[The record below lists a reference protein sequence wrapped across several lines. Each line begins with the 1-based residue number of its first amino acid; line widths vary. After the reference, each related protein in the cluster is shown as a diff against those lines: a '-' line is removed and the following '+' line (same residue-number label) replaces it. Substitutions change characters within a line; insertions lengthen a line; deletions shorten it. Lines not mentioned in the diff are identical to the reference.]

1 MTEKTITLLV
11 KRVVVILFLL
21 FLSANSIYALSYE
34 EEREIARDF
43 ITYLDSRDLI
53 VYDQDIIWPVRMIM
67 DRLVDHIDGP
77 IYPFKIYIVKDRSV
91 NAFAIPDGHIF
102 INVGTL
108 MFVKDTDELSAI
120 IGHEIGHS
128 QMRHISQYFE
138 TQKKISTATIV
149 GVIAGTILSAKNPE
163 IGTAMVYSSIGG
175 GENIKLAYSRRNEY
189 EADEFGRN
197 LMKSS
202 DFDPSAMTRF
212 LVRMQAFT
220 GGINAPEYLLTH
232 PYTENRIASNAAESG
247 DPNPDNTYWTLY
259 ANVVGLMLSG
269 KEASDRA
276 QSMPEPYKSLVL
288 GILRTREGKYE
299 EALAVL
305 ENVDLPQAYE
315 YKGLNLY
322 MLGKKDMSY
331 PLLKNYG
338 KSAQTRIALAE
349 IMEEKG
355 EIEQAIQVLFPYQK
369 KNVQVDYRLGIL
381 YEKSSKSGPSHVS
394 FARYFFKTGKYKAS
408 LHHIDA
414 ALEVEQDL
422 DKDTVEE
429 MKETK
434 KYINKMLR
442 S

>member
-1 MTEKTITLLV
+1 MPEITINILV
-11 KRVVVILFLL
+11 KRFVVIGFLIL
-21 FLSANSIYALSYE
+21 LSASSLYALSYE

-53 VYDQDIIWPVRMIM
+53 VYDHNIIWPVQMIM

-77 IYPFKIYIVKDRSV
+77 VYPFKIYVVKDRSV

-138 TQKKISTATIV
+138 AQKKISTATIV
-149 GVIAGTILSAKNPE
+149 GVIAGTILSATNPE

-197 LMKSS
+197 LMRSS
-202 DFDPSAMTRF
+202 DLDPSAMTRF
-212 LVRMQAFT
+212 LIRMQAFS

-232 PYTENRIASNAAESG
+232 PYTENRIASVAAEPG
-247 DPNPDNTYWTLY
+247 DSKPDNTHWTLY
-259 ANVVGLMLSG
+259 ANVLGLMLSG
-269 KEASDRA
+269 SEVSDRA

-288 GILRTREGKYE
+288 GISKTREGKHE
-299 EALAVL
+299 EALALL
-305 ENVDLPQAYE
+305 EDLDLPEAYE

-322 MLGKKDMSY
+322 MLGKKDKAY
-331 PLLKNYG
+331 PYLKNYG
-338 KSAQTRIALAE
+338 KSSQTRISLAE

-355 EIEQAIQVLFPYQK
+355 EIDQAIQVLLPYQK
-369 KNVQVDYRLGIL
+369 KNIQVDYRLGIL
-381 YEKSSKSGPSHVS
+381 YEKSSKSGLSHVS

-414 ALEVEQDL
+414 ALEVEKDL

-434 KYINKMLR
+434 KYINETLR